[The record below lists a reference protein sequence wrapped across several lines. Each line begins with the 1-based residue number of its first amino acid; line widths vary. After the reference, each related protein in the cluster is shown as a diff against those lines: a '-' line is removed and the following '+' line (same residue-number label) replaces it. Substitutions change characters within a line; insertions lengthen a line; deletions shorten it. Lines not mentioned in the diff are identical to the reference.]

1 MPRALCA
8 LVPHVPCAL
17 CTSVPHVP
25 RAIRALVLDV
35 PLALRA
41 PGFQVPGAFTCSRV
55 LRVLGTL
62 VPHVSCALCRTFF
75 FGHRPSL
82 ASVVSSLTYSYESH
96 V

>member
-1 MPRALCA
+1 MCS
-8 LVPHVPCAL
+8 CAL
-17 CTSVPHVP
+17 CTSVPQVP

-62 VPHVSCALCRTFF
+62 VPHVSCALCFLVLFVPCAVRSFLVIVPHLLQLF
-75 FGHRPSL
+75 Q
-82 ASVVSSLTYSYESH
+82 A
-96 V
+96 